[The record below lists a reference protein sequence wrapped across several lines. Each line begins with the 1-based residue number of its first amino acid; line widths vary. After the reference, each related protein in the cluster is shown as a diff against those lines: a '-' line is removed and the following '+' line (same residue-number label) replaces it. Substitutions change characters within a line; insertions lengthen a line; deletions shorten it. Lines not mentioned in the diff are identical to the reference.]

1 MCRTMPS
8 TGSASAAKLRLVQN
22 DEMAAM
28 FPWWVVTGDGEPDA
42 HRVRALAWVEGSY
55 AKVAATA
62 RHPRG
67 DDAERLLGLVRR
79 CIDEGPVD
87 PWETPVEFEAWLRGL
102 LRGCS
107 CALALEQRPDA

>member
-1 MCRTMPS
+1 MVGCKARVVLS
-8 TGSASAAKLRLVQN
+8 

-28 FPWWVVTGDGEPDA
+28 FPWWVVARDADPDA
-42 HRVRALAWVEGSY
+42 HRLRALAWVEGSY
-55 AKVAATA
+55 AKVAAKA

-67 DDAERLLGLVRR
+67 DGAERLLELVRR

-107 CALALEQRPDA
+107 CALVEQEKRPDT